1 MAGQILNPGS
11 GPTEMKRLIS
21 PIGLALLLIAH
32 FTVLSGR
39 QIQTIHQGESVVL
52 FCDRTLYIAGEQLF
66 FSAFLQTADEL
77 ATSDEGR
84 ILYCEIISPGGNRIA
99 GDKYLIEKSHADGSL
114 AIPDDIITGT
124 YYMRAYTRFMRNTGP
139 SSYHYTRIKV
149 VNPSRSEVQTLPD
162 KNQLPDSLLTVFRPD
177 SSGFSFIV
185 STDKSK
191 YSTRDTI
198 YVSIDRTDTIQTPWK
213 GLSLSVV
220 PELSVSD
227 GTVKLLRHV
236 GTCAE
241 NGQSDNRV
249 FYHAETRGLSIAGK
263 LVDNTSGEPLPY
275 SRVNLSIIGKGR
287 DFMAVQTDSAGL
299 FFFSL
304 PDYTGYRDLF
314 LCAGRASDS
323 DPKIMVDNDYCTVP
337 VHLPSDKFTL
347 SSQERETAYNMAV
360 NVQLNSYYK
369 VDSIPEATV
378 EEDVEPV
385 FYGRPD
391 DILYIDDYI
400 QLPTLEEYF
409 NGLPTLVRVRKH
421 KGEKY
426 FKVNGPQAGLNN
438 FDPLIMVDLVAIDD
452 PSKVLQINPANIS
465 RIEVVNVLYAKGDVT
480 FGGIINIIS
489 RHGDF
494 AGIDLPSSGIFIKY
508 GFLTEPGQPLI
519 NSQPLMN
526 LPDTRNTLF
535 WDPEFEL
542 HGDNHIEVPFTAS
555 DTPGIYQVVLS
566 GVGMKGEIF
575 RQTITFEV
583 LK

>member
-1 MAGQILNPGS
+1 
-11 GPTEMKRLIS
+11 MKRLIS
-21 PIGLALLLIAH
+21 PIGFALLLTAH
-32 FTVLSGR
+32 FTILNGQ
-39 QIQTIHQGESVVL
+39 QILPVHKGERVVL
-52 FCDRTLYIAGEQLF
+52 FCDRNLYIAGEQLF

-84 ILYCEIISPGGNRIA
+84 ILYCEIISPEGNRIA
-99 GDKYLIEKSHADGSL
+99 GDKYLIEKLHASGSL

-139 SSYHYTRIKV
+139 SSYHYTRIKII
-149 VNPSRSEVQTLPD
+149 NAGRSEVQTRTD
-162 KNQLPDSLLTVFRPD
+162 KNQLPDSLVSASRPD
-177 SSGFSFIV
+177 STGYSFIV
-185 STDKSK
+185 STDKSR
-191 YSTRDTI
+191 YSTRDSVF
-198 YVSIDRTDTIQTPWK
+198 VSIYRTDTIKASLK

-220 PELSVSD
+220 PEFSVPAD
-227 GTVKLLRHV
+227 TVKLRSHV
-236 GTCAE
+236 GAGSE

-249 FYHAETRGLSIAGK
+249 FYNPETRGLSIAGK
-263 LVDNTSGEPLPY
+263 LVDNTSGNPLPY
-275 SRVNLSIIGKGR
+275 TMVNLSIIGKGR
-287 DFMAVQTDSAGL
+287 DYMAVQTDSAGL

-314 LCAGRASDS
+314 LCAGRASGPDS
-323 DPKIMVDNDYCTVP
+323 KILVDNDYCTVP
-337 VHLPSDKFTL
+337 VHLPSGIFIL
-347 SSQERETAYNMAV
+347 APQERETAYKMAV
-360 NVQLNSYYK
+360 NVQLDTYFK
-369 VDSIPEATV
+369 VDSIPDV
-378 EEDVEPV
+378 PIEEDDEPA

-421 KGEKY
+421 RGEKY
-426 FKVNGPQAGLNN
+426 FKVIGSQAGLNN

-452 PSKVLQINPANIS
+452 PSKVLNINPANIS

-508 GFLTEPGQPLI
+508 GFLADEGQSRST
-519 NSQPLMN
+519 SQPPLN
-526 LPDTRNTLF
+526 FPDARNTLF
-535 WDPEFEL
+535 WEPEL
-542 HGDNHIEVPFTAS
+542 VLNQGHSSRVSFTAS
-555 DTPGIYQVVLS
+555 DTPGRYNVVLS
-566 GVGMKGEIF
+566 GVNLKGEIC
-575 RQTITFEV
+575 RQTISFEV